1 MNILFLVHSVSST
14 SGKDIVTRILANEF
28 VNLGHN
34 VSLCSIEI
42 FDNLLNSKIKR
53 FNVFG
58 DWRRIDNVQN
68 TNILKNIVQKEN
80 INVIINQECQ
90 NIPWVNLAKIA
101 TEKLKIKI
109 ISCLHFPILMSI
121 NHFGPKTRFFPKFF
135 VKFIKKYKDLRRVN
149 FAYDNS
155 DSLVLLSEKFLEHYK
170 ELQPKKDLSRLRVI
184 VNPLTLDIK
193 KINFDKKQK
202 TILFVGRISEFQ
214 KRLSLII
221 EIWKIILNT
230 KKYNDWNLD
239 IVGDGD
245 DLNSI
250 KKLADGLDR
259 ISFEG
264 FKNPNEYYAKSSIFL
279 MTSAFEGFGM
289 TLIEAQNFGCVPI
302 VMDSVSVFHDIIEN
316 MQNGILTPD
325 NDLKKFVE
333 KLCLLMDN
341 AELRKKMAEN
351 GLKLIEKFSID
362 KILPEWEKLF
372 SYAQGKNNAHI

>member
-230 KKYNDWNLD
+230 KKYDDWNLK
-239 IVGDGD
+239 IVGNGD
-245 DLNSI
+245 DLNYI
-250 KKLADGLDR
+250 KKLAYGLDR

-264 FKNPNEYYAKSSIFL
+264 FKNPDVYYEQASIFF
-279 MTSAFEGFGM
+279 MTSAFEGFPM
-289 TLIEAQNFGCVPI
+289 TLAEALQRACVPI
-302 VMDSVSVFHDIIEN
+302 VMNSFLSLSDVVKNDETGII
-316 MQNGILTPD
+316 TPD
-325 NDLKKFVE
+325 KDVQIFAE
-333 KLCLLMDN
+333 KATSLMDN
-341 AELRKKMAEN
+341 EKLRRNMAEN
-351 GLKLIEKFSID
+351 GLKFIEKFTIN
-362 KILPEWEKLF
+362 KVLPEWEKLF
-372 SYAQGKNNAHI
+372 SEVMNAKT